1 MVASEFQGKVALV
14 TGASSG
20 IGSAVATQ
28 LGRAGATVGVHYNSH
43 DENATAVASG
53 ITSAGGTAFIVSG
66 DVAKVDDAKKS

>member
-1 MVASEFQGKVALV
+1 MVASEFQGKVALI

-43 DENATAVASG
+43 EEMPPLSRRRLHLLAAQHSSLVATLPG
-53 ITSAGGTAFIVSG
+53 
-66 DVAKVDDAKKS
+66 